1 MLSFN
6 ELANK
11 LRQWDNRSNQW
22 FSKNFSILLFEIV
35 LAIVFFFFINT
46 MMDVFTISAQVSRS
60 NILEQIM
67 LSQTGFLMLIVLLLI
82 FNSFLM
88 LYLFSNMLRM
98 RGILKNMDYSLSRRR
113 DNRDRDE
120 E

>member
-6 ELANK
+6 ELANR

-22 FSKNFSILLFEIV
+22 FSKNFSILFFEII
-35 LAIVFFFFINT
+35 LAAIFFFFINT
-46 MMDVFTISAQVSRS
+46 MMDIFAISARVNRS
-60 NILEQIM
+60 NVMEQIL
-67 LSQTGFLMLIVLLLI
+67 LSQSGFMMIIILLLI

-98 RGILKNMDYSLSRRR
+98 RGILKNMDYTLSRRR
-113 DNRDRDE
+113 PDSKDE